1 MKIEIDPIK
10 SAKYLS
16 VILMVAGIALFVVP
30 RVIDKVTDGI
40 WSMMQPPVAI
50 INTNALLTEKS
61 NSIKQRLIE
70 AKTDDDRQK
79 VLSELNAFGELLN
92 QWLDKR
98 VPEICGKNCLV
109 LDERMVIRGAKV
121 DLTQAFRD
129 ESDELQ
135 AERVL
140 KKGGK

>member
-30 RVIDKVTDGI
+30 RVVDKVTDGI
-40 WSMMQPPVAI
+40 SSMMQPPVAI

-79 VLSELNAFGELLN
+79 VLSELNAFGERLN

-135 AERVL
+135 AERAL
-140 KKGGK
+140 KKGVK